1 MPADVCEAKTI
12 RGLIIEKSEGITGSE
27 EEPFALDD
35 VGNEEEEDQGD
46 VADEGVGEETRND
59 NALVGNANW
68 RGAAGVARADGS
80 VRSARRG
87 RGGGDFRGGSGVT
100 YVSPNQG
107 VSSVFILIISISFSF
122 DGFLIMF
129 AA

>member
-1 MPADVCEAKTI
+1 MPEDVRDAKTI

-35 VGNEEEEDQGD
+35 VLGNEEEEDQGD
-46 VADEGVGEETRND
+46 VADEGEGDEPRARDD
-59 NALVGNANW
+59 NALVGNATW

-80 VRSARRG
+80 VRSATRG
-87 RGGGDFRGGSGVT
+87 RGVT

-107 VSSVFILIISISFSF
+107 VSSVFILLVRIPFHF
-122 DGFLIMF
+122 RLIVF
-129 AA
+129 

>member
-1 MPADVCEAKTI
+1 M
-12 RGLIIEKSEGITGSE
+12 
-27 EEPFALDD
+27 
-35 VGNEEEEDQGD
+35 
-46 VADEGVGEETRND
+46 
-59 NALVGNANW
+59 
-68 RGAAGVARADGS
+68 ARADGS
-80 VRSARRG
+80 VASARRG

-122 DGFLIMF
+122 DGFLIIF